1 MPKTKKITKEN
12 TAKSS
17 QTDLQN
23 KLVTLRESIRV
34 IKFKA
39 EGGKPKNVK
48 EIANLRKEISRVMTE
63 VNKK

>member
-1 MPKTKKITKEN
+1 MPKTKKFTKEN

-48 EIANLRKEISRVMTE
+48 EIANLRKEIARVMTE